1 LKLLAYDGSF
11 SGFISLI
18 YFCITKGIKPDYI
31 FKFNN
36 LPGLPVTKIKNLN
49 IPLITKY
56 LTSKLGK
63 DELQNI
69 YYAYLSEI
77 ENIESFI
84 ISYIF
89 YRINNGYNSKIN
101 MMFQKIVKNVLY
113 EISDLSTNLIF
124 SKVNNILFAKIKPYN
139 NVIFPLSNY
148 FSRKLPRETW
158 IIYDVMR
165 SSAILHLN
173 RKNLMLNNVNFKIET
188 KSDFVTHL
196 WENIIRG
203 KKIS

>member
-1 LKLLAYDGSF
+1 
-11 SGFISLI
+11 
-18 YFCITKGIKPDYI
+18 
-31 FKFNN
+31 
-36 LPGLPVTKIKNLN
+36 
-49 IPLITKY
+49 
-56 LTSKLGK
+56 
-63 DELQNI
+63 
-69 YYAYLSEI
+69 
-77 ENIESFI
+77 
-84 ISYIF
+84 
-89 YRINNGYNSKIN
+89 

-124 SKVNNILFAKIKPYN
+124 SKVNNIFFAKIKPYN

>member
-36 LPGLPVTKIKNLN
+36 LPGLPVIKIKNLN

-56 LTSKLGK
+56 LTSKLGR

-84 ISYIF
+84 I
-89 YRINNGYNSKIN
+89 
-101 MMFQKIVKNVLY
+101 
-113 EISDLSTNLIF
+113 
-124 SKVNNILFAKIKPYN
+124 
-139 NVIFPLSNY
+139 
-148 FSRKLPRETW
+148 
-158 IIYDVMR
+158 
-165 SSAILHLN
+165 
-173 RKNLMLNNVNFKIET
+173 
-188 KSDFVTHL
+188 
-196 WENIIRG
+196 
-203 KKIS
+203 

>member
-1 LKLLAYDGSF
+1 MKLLAYDGSF

-36 LPGLPVTKIKNLN
+36 LPGLPVIKIKNLN

>member
-36 LPGLPVTKIKNLN
+36 LPGLPVIKIKNLN

-124 SKVNNILFAKIKPYN
+124 SKVNNIFFAKIKPYN

>member
-1 LKLLAYDGSF
+1 
-11 SGFISLI
+11 
-18 YFCITKGIKPDYI
+18 
-31 FKFNN
+31 
-36 LPGLPVTKIKNLN
+36 LPGLPVIKIKNLN

-124 SKVNNILFAKIKPYN
+124 SKVNNIFFAKIKPYN

-188 KSDFVTHL
+188 KSDSVTHL

>member
-1 LKLLAYDGSF
+1 MKLLAYDGSF

-36 LPGLPVTKIKNLN
+36 LPGLSVTKIKNLN

>member
-36 LPGLPVTKIKNLN
+36 LPGLPVIKIKNLN